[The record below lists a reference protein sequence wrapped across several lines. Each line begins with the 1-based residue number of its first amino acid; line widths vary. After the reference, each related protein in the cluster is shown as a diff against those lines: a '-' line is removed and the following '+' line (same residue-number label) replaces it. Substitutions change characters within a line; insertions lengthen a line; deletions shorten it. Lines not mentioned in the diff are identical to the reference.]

1 MSTTRHLIN
10 RQRRLATTAAA
21 ATAAERGAGSAA
33 SAAPAS
39 AETATGTGEASPQGG
54 GPRTVT
60 APAGGR
66 NGPRR
71 SFGRRPAARASAE
84 EAAAEAADADA
95 GTDGDAGADAPALR
109 PRGHHARPLA
119 VLAVLTVLLGGFAAF
134 AATRAGDLRDTPAAR
149 NTALTDIARTSEV
162 KGEVTQ
168 AVEAVFSYNFADAP
182 ALDLA
187 VEKHLTGRAVEQ
199 HDGMLAAVRKEGPK
213 QKLVLTTTVTA
224 GGVELLDGDRAR
236 VLLYADQSNTRT
248 ATKEETTYAAAM
260 LAVDAVHEDGAW
272 RIAGIDT
279 LGAGS

>member
-10 RQRRLATTAAA
+10 RQRRLATAAA
-21 ATAAERGAGSAA
+21 ATGRGAGGEPDAPD
-33 SAAPAS
+33 APAPG
-39 AETATGTGEASPQGG
+39 AQAD
-54 GPRTVT
+54 
-60 APAGGR
+60 APPSGGR
-66 NGPRR
+66 TGRR
-71 SFGRRPAARASAE
+71 GTVGRRPSARAS
-84 EAAAEAADADA
+84 
-95 GTDGDAGADAPALR
+95 GADAPAEESPEDVTGPVEDTGGDDGAR
-109 PRGHHARPLA
+109 RVGGRHARSLV

-134 AATRAGDLRDTPAAR
+134 AATRAADLRDTPVAR
-149 NTALTDIARTSEV
+149 NTALTDIARTSEL
-162 KGEVTQ
+162 KGQVTQ
-168 AVEAVFSYNFADAP
+168 AVEAVFSYNFADAR

-187 VEKHLTGRAVEQ
+187 AGKHLTGRAVQQ
-199 HDGMLAAVRKEGPK
+199 HDELLAAVRKEGPK

-260 LAVDAVHEDGAW
+260 LAVDAVHQDGTW

>member
-21 ATAAERGAGSAA
+21 ATATERGGGGET
-33 SAAPAS
+33 AAPA
-39 AETATGTGEASPQGG
+39 AAV
-54 GPRTVT
+54 TV
-60 APAGGR
+60 
-66 NGPRR
+66 
-71 SFGRRPAARASAE
+71 E
-84 EAAAEAADADA
+84 DAEAA
-95 GTDGDAGADAPALR
+95 TETDAGAGDDGAAR
-109 PRGHHARPLA
+109 RDGGRHARPLV

-134 AATRAGDLRDTPAAR
+134 AATRTADLRDVPAAH

-162 KGEVTQ
+162 KGQVTQ
-168 AVEAVFSYNFADAP
+168 AVEAVFSYNFADAR

-199 HDGMLAAVRKEGPK
+199 HDEMLAAVRKEGPK

-260 LAVDAVHEDGAW
+260 LAVDAVHEDGTW

-279 LGAGS
+279 FGAGS

>member
-21 ATAAERGAGSAA
+21 T
-33 SAAPAS
+33 APAS
-39 AETATGTGEASPQGG
+39 AETATGTGDASPQGG
-54 GPRTVT
+54 GPRTAT

-66 NGPRR
+66 TGPGRP
-71 SFGRRPAARASAE
+71 FGRRPAARASAE
-84 EAAAEAADADA
+84 EAAAETADADA
-95 GTDGDAGADAPALR
+95 DTDGDAGGDAPAPW
-109 PRGHHARPLA
+109 PRGRHARPLA

-162 KGEVTQ
+162 KGQVTQ

-279 LGAGS
+279 FGAGS